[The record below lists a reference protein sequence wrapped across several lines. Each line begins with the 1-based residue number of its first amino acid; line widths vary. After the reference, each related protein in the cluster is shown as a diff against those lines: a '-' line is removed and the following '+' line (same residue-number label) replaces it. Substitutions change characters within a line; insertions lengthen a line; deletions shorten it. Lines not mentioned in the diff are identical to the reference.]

1 MARVSKEVLEKR
13 PQEILKALRKL
24 YKTMS
29 FNEITLKDISK
40 ETSFSRPSIYN
51 YFETKEEIFLSLL
64 KEEYDLWNSD
74 LEKLYQAGALSRDA
88 FSKQLANT
96 LSQRDYLLKIQ
107 CMNLYEIEEHSRQ
120 ERLTD
125 FKCSYK
131 RSMELVDLLLQ
142 QSFPQMSETQRHQFA
157 YAFFPFMYG
166 LYPFVYPTQKQL
178 QAMHDADMTV
188 EATTIFDIT
197 YHFIKNQLNEGEKNE

>member
-74 LEKLYQAGALSRDA
+74 LEKLYQEGALSRDA

-107 CMNLYEIEEHSRQ
+107 CMNLYEIE
-120 ERLTD
+120 
-125 FKCSYK
+125 
-131 RSMELVDLLLQ
+131 
-142 QSFPQMSETQRHQFA
+142 
-157 YAFFPFMYG
+157 
-166 LYPFVYPTQKQL
+166 
-178 QAMHDADMTV
+178 
-188 EATTIFDIT
+188 
-197 YHFIKNQLNEGEKNE
+197 